1 MDTDSWE
8 AGLEEFPSE
17 EPEPLECPE
26 EALEMVDIRLSV
38 EDMMYGITTDPTRL
52 FFFSVREQG
61 WKYTSTTNRSLFRAY
76 VDLTE
81 FYCNS
86 VQTDQPKS

>member
-1 MDTDSWE
+1 MRKQDAVNTDSWE

-17 EPEPLECPE
+17 PEPLECPE
-26 EALEMVDIRLSV
+26 EAFEMVDILLSV

-61 WKYTSTTNRSLFRAY
+61 WKYTCTNTLYIYIYHEPGMDFT
-76 VDLTE
+76 DL
-81 FYCNS
+81 
-86 VQTDQPKS
+86 

>member
-1 MDTDSWE
+1 MGTDSCD

-26 EALEMVDIRLSV
+26 EAFEMVDIRLSV
-38 EDMMYGITTDPTRL
+38 DDMMYGITTDPTRL

-61 WKYTSTTNRSLFRAY
+61 WTHTDKYICLNLLLICMVYKLRSLI
-76 VDLTE
+76 
-81 FYCNS
+81 
-86 VQTDQPKS
+86 